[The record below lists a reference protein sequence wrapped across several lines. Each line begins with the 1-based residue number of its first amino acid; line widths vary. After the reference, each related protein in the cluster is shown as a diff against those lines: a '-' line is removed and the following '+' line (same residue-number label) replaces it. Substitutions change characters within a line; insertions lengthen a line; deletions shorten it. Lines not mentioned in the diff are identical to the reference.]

1 MISKLSTLRS
11 QLGALRRSR
20 QMFRWGTGWSA
31 ALTALLLILGG
42 IFVLDVI
49 FELQVLQRAVVI
61 VVGLGILAWAISKFT
76 SPFLGQRESEIDMAL
91 MVERQQGIDSDL
103 VAALQFEGSP
113 EAAKWGSRELENA
126 VIDYVAQLDRGLDV
140 FEGFSREVFW
150 KRVGLLAAVAAG
162 VIAFAVI
169 APSYAK
175 VFVNRLALGNQHY
188 PSDTQIDRVLV
199 NGAEVLLQKT
209 HGTSP
214 IDIKSPQSQSVIFAA
229 WGKGKLPTANDKQY
243 VYLYG
248 TGPSGARK
256 INLDGFTRQ
265 EVEALLEQQ
274 TTARPDAAP
283 AATPTKPDGDA
294 QRLAG
299 FVPTITPVSLNE
311 TAAPADVV
319 VSADAA
325 GRLKAMLDQWP
336 EGEAKLYVA
345 KLPRLLDKVQ
355 YQLYLGDA
363 WTDPASIVMV
373 GLPAVVPVFNDV
385 LPDYAKKAAA
395 ADASQSNAPNSLQR
409 SVIEGSTVQVALT
422 SDKPLKSA
430 MLTVMDLQNKDK
442 PQAFPLQADGKD
454 KLKWTLPDAGSPLAD
469 IKRPV
474 RFEVQVVDEDD
485 LSLESP
491 RAGYI
496 RLKADRA
503 PRITGGLVHRVVLPT
518 ASPEVELRASD
529 DFGIAKL
536 NVKVEVTHRE
546 SKRLSGDEQNEMTF
560 PITQLRQLRGSLSP
574 KDAELRKPQAIKFP
588 AQGEQV
594 VGAHVLNIAPLKL
607 ARGDEVKLTLLAEDY
622 RGSKPGVVSE
632 SEPIVLEITD
642 EAGILAAVS
651 DGDRRSQEQID
662 DLIRRQLGIGETPK

>member
-1 MISKLSTLRS
+1 
-11 QLGALRRSR
+11 
-20 QMFRWGTGWSA
+20 
-31 ALTALLLILGG
+31 
-42 IFVLDVI
+42 
-49 FELQVLQRAVVI
+49 
-61 VVGLGILAWAISKFT
+61 
-76 SPFLGQRESEIDMAL
+76 LGQHESEIDMAL

-126 VIDYVAQLDRGLDV
+126 VIDYVAQLDRGLNV
-140 FEGFSREVFW
+140 FEGFSRETFW
-150 KRVGLLAAVAAG
+150 KRVGLLAAVAAA
-162 VIAFAVI
+162 VIAFVVI
-169 APSYAK
+169 APNYAS
-175 VFVNRLALGNQHY
+175 VFLNRLALGNQHY

-214 IDIKSPQSQSVIFAA
+214 IDIKSAQSQSVIFAA
-229 WGKGKLPTANDKQY
+229 WGTGKLPTATDKQY

-256 INLDGFTRQ
+256 INLDGFTRK
-265 EVEALLEQQ
+265 EVETLLAEQTKTQ
-274 TTARPDAAP
+274 SETSPAAAP
-283 AATPTKPDGDA
+283 ATADGDA

-299 FVPTITPVSLNE
+299 LVPTITPVSLNE
-311 TAAPADVV
+311 TAALAEG
-319 VSADAA
+319 VSSAEAA
-325 GRLKAMLDQWP
+325 GRLQTLLDQWP
-336 EGEAKLYVA
+336 AGEAKLYVA
-345 KLPRLLDKVQ
+345 KLPRLLDRVQ

-363 WTDPASIVMV
+363 WTDPASVVMV
-373 GLPAVVPVFNDV
+373 GLPVVIPTFNDV
-385 LPDYAKKAAA
+385 LPDYAKKAVQG
-395 ADASQSNAPNSLQR
+395 DESQSNAPNSLQR

-422 SDKPLKSA
+422 SDKPLQSA
-430 MLTVMDLQNKDK
+430 TLTVMDLQNKDK
-442 PQAFPLQADGKD
+442 PQAFPLRAAGED
-454 KLKWTLPDAGSPLAD
+454 KLQWTLPDAGSPLAD

-474 RFEVQVVDEDD
+474 RFELQVVDEDD

-503 PRITGGLVHRVVLPT
+503 PRISGGLVHRVVLPT
-518 ASPEVELRASD
+518 ASPEIELRASD

-546 SKRLSGDEQNEMTF
+546 SKRLSGDELNETTF
-560 PITQLRQLRGSLSP
+560 PITQLRPLRGSMSP
-574 KDAELRKPQAIKFP
+574 KDAELRKPQAIMFP

-607 ARGDEVKLTLLAEDY
+607 ARGDEVKITLQAEDY
-622 RGSKPGVVSE
+622 RGNKAGVVSE